1 MKKTI
6 ILLAMAFF
14 GFVTVSQAQYD
25 QGQMDANVGIGL
37 GATFG
42 TGSVQ
47 LPPVSFSL
55 DYGFNENISIGGY
68 LGYSSFKQE
77 VMTWS
82 WKYTYLIVGVRG
94 AYHLALVDK
103 LDTYGG
109 IMLGYNIASAK
120 FDGTLTGM
128 PEPKVGGIAYSGF
141 VGARY
146 HFGEKFGVFGELG
159 YGISI
164 LNIGLTMKF

>member
-1 MKKTI
+1 MKKTF

-14 GFVTVSQAQYD
+14 GFMSVSQAQFE
-25 QGQMDANVGIGL
+25 QGQKDANIGIGL

-55 DYGFNENISIGGY
+55 DYGFNDNISIGGY
-68 LGYSSFKQE
+68 VGYSSFKEE
-77 VMTWS
+77 VMSWS
-82 WKYTYLIVGVRG
+82 WKYTYIIVGVRG

-103 LDTYGG
+103 LDTYAGV
-109 IMLGYNIASAK
+109 MLGYNIASAK
-120 FDGTLTGM
+120 FAGSHNGI

-146 HFGEKFGVFGELG
+146 HFGDKFGVFGEVG
-159 YGISI
+159 YGIAL
-164 LNIGLTMKF
+164 LNLGLTLKL